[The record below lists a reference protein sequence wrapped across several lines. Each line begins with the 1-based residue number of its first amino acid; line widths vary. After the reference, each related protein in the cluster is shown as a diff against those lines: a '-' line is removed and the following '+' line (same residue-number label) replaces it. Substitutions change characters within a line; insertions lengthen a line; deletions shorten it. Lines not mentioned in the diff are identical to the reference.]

1 MPDHGAAG
9 LAARGSYDGGPPR
22 HAWFMTPDQI
32 IIFCILGALLV
43 MFIWGVWRYDV
54 VAFAGLV
61 AAMAL
66 GVVPVEKAFLGFGH
80 PAVVTVAA
88 VLIVSKALSDSGAVD
103 YLARLIEPFTGSAI
117 THIAA
122 LSLLAG
128 VLSGF
133 MNNVG
138 ALALLMPMAMQSAQ
152 KVKRP
157 VAMILMP
164 LSFAS
169 ILGGLTTL
177 IGTPPNIIVATYR
190 SEALGKSFGMFDFTP
205 VGGLTA
211 AIGIVFLV
219 FIGWR
224 LIPKAR
230 QSSSAAE
237 DLFEV
242 GDYLTEAKIPKG
254 SDAVGM
260 TVDEM
265 EKAIEDEPPM
275 IVGIIR
281 KKRRIFAR
289 AQQETVKA
297 GDILIVESSS
307 DAIKKLLEKFGLDLV
322 GDKPIRE
329 DLSSGDTALVEAV
342 VQSGSRLEGRTSN
355 SIRLRNRYG
364 INLIAVSRQGKRIEG
379 RLLDEKLRAGD
390 ILLVQG
396 DVDQLPDTFST
407 LALLPLAGRDLTLRR
422 SRRDALVAVG
432 IFGTAI
438 GVAALGLASLQL
450 TLAAALVGFVVFNV
464 LPVRRIY
471 DAVDW
476 PVIVLLGAMI
486 PIGGA
491 LDASGGTKL
500 IADTISQASTDP
512 VVLIVLILVAT
523 MTLSDIMNN
532 AATAVVMAPIAA
544 NLAIQNGWNPD
555 AFLMAVAV
563 GASCAFLTPIGHQN
577 NMLVMGPGGY
587 RFGDYWRVG
596 LPLEILIVAVS
607 VPMILW
613 VWPLTP

>member
-1 MPDHGAAG
+1 
-9 LAARGSYDGGPPR
+9 
-22 HAWFMTPDQI
+22 MTPDQI
-32 IIFCILGALLV
+32 IIFCILAALLA
-43 MFIWGVWRYDV
+43 MFIWGFWRYDV

-103 YLARLIEPFTGSAI
+103 YLARLIEPFTGSTF

-138 ALALLMPMAMQSAQ
+138 ALALLMPMAMQSAL
-152 KVKRP
+152 KANRP
-157 VAMILMP
+157 VALILMP

-190 SEALGKSFGMFDFTP
+190 AEALGEPFGMFDFSP

-211 AIGIVFLV
+211 VIGIVFLV

-224 LIPKAR
+224 LIPVAR
-230 QSSSAAE
+230 QSRSAAE

-242 GDYLTEAKIPKG
+242 GDYLTEAKVPKA
-254 SDAVGM
+254 SSAVGM
-260 TVDEM
+260 AVEDI

-275 IVGIIR
+275 IVGLIR
-281 KKRRIFAR
+281 RQRRIFAR
-289 AQQETVKA
+289 AQRETVKA
-297 GDILIVESSS
+297 GDILIVESPSEG
-307 DAIKKLLEKFGLDLV
+307 IKKLVEKFGLDLV
-322 GDKPIRE
+322 GDKPMRE
-329 DLSSGDTALVEAV
+329 DLSSDEMTLAEGV
-342 VQSGSRLEGRTSN
+342 VQSSARLEARTAN
-355 SIRLRNRYG
+355 SIRLRGRYG
-364 INLIAVSRQGKRIEG
+364 VNLIAISRQGKRIES
-379 RLLDEKLRAGD
+379 RLHDEKLRAGD
-390 ILLVQG
+390 ILLLHG
-396 DVDQLPDTFST
+396 DADRFGEAFSA
-407 LALLPLAGRDLTLRR
+407 LGLLPLAHRSLSMGRAK
-422 SRRDALVAVG
+422 RDALVAVG
-432 IFGTAI
+432 LFGTAI
-438 GVAALGLASLQL
+438 GFSAVGLASLQL
-450 TLAAALVGFVVFNV
+450 ALAAALLGMVVFNV

-471 DAVDW
+471 DAIDW

-500 IADTISQASTDP
+500 IAEAISQASASP
-512 VVLIVLILVAT
+512 VILMILILVVT

-544 NLAIQNGWNPD
+544 NLAQQNGWSADP
-555 AFLMAVAV
+555 FLMAVAV

-596 LPLEILIVAVS
+596 LPLEILIVTVS
-607 VPMILW
+607 IPLILW
-613 VWPLTP
+613 AWPLTP